1 WMRFAR
7 LFARRACTASSS
19 SASLS
24 STSSISTS
32 FVPTLHLFLCDFS
45 GLFLI
50 LRARQSKEES
60 SAFVDLAFGPGAA
73 TVLMDDALDR
83 RQADTRPLKVCLAMQ
98 PLEYSKELVH
108 MFHAETDAV
117 IANEDSR
124 LAVHYHLS
132 HLDDSDVPGAR
143 EL

>member
-1 WMRFAR
+1 M
-7 LFARRACTASSS
+7 
-19 SASLS
+19 
-24 STSSISTS
+24 
-32 FVPTLHLFLCDFS
+32 
-45 GLFLI
+45 I

-60 SAFVDLAFGPGAA
+60 SAFVDLAFCPSSA

-83 RQADTRPLKVCLAMQ
+83 RQADTRALKVCLTME

-124 LAVHYHLS
+124 LAVYYRLS
-132 HLDDSDVPGAR
+132 HLDDSYIPGAR
-143 EL
+143 ELESVREQVSENQLHR